1 TGFAFAD
8 FNHDGRL
15 DFLGTG
21 CGGLLTVTASVSS
34 TSTDPDSTNNSATA
48 TTQIKPL
55 PPTITTSPATV
66 PLGGIFTITGT
77 NSSDPFITVNGIL
90 ANIIACSPT
99 QITAFVPPGAQTGS
113 MMLTTPSATVTPNPA

>member
-66 PLGGIFTITGT
+66 LLGGSFTITGT
-77 NSSDPFITVNGIL
+77 NFFDPFITVNGIL
-90 ANIIACSPT
+90 PNIIAGSPT
-99 QITAFVPPGAQTGS
+99 QLTALVPPGGRNGS
-113 MMLTTPSATVTPNPA
+113 IMVVTPSGSGTSTP